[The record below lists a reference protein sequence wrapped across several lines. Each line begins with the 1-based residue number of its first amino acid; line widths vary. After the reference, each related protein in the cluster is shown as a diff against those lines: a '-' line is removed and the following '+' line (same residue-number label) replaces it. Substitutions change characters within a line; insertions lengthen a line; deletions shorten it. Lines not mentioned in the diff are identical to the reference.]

1 MAKRERESVGEGK
14 AGKKKQ
20 DAHGGGWNTAFLWG
34 LLAVAGAVIVF
45 LVVVAGAFGGSGDA
59 KTAATD
65 TPDTGETTAPPGT
78 AAGGVTTSTVPVNTP
93 TAGSTKPAQTATQST
108 DAGDSSPL
116 VACGDTQAPVDKQHR
131 LPADC
136 VPSGLV
142 QLPAAISAEGTQYL
156 KGETANAIQDL
167 FAAARTDGFN
177 LAVNSAYR
185 SYQNQVDTYN
195 YWVRTSGQ
203 EYADRTSAKPGHS
216 EHQLGTTADVG
227 YDGHFLEDFTGTP
240 AAGWLRDNSWKY
252 GFVVSYPEGKES
264 VTGYAPEAWHIRF
277 VGKDVAAN
285 VHSSG
290 LTLHEYLLK

>member
-1 MAKRERESVGEGK
+1 MAKRERESVGEGR
-14 AGKKKQ
+14 APRKKH
-20 DAHGGGWNTAFLWG
+20 DAHGGWNTAFLWG
-34 LLAVAGAVIVF
+34 LLAVAAAVIVF
-45 LVVVAGAFGGSGDA
+45 LVVVAGAFSDSSDA

-65 TPDTGETTAPPGT
+65 TPGSGQTTEPSTTVSGGTTGTAPGKT
-78 AAGGVTTSTVPVNTP
+78 A
-93 TAGSTKPAQTATQST
+93 TAGSTKPAQTTTQST
-108 DAGDSSPL
+108 QDGDSSPL

-136 VPSGLV
+136 APSGLV
-142 QLPAAISAEGTQYL
+142 QLPAAISAEGSQSL
-156 KGETANAIQDL
+156 KSETANAIQEL
-167 FAAARTDGFN
+167 FAAAGKEGFH
-177 LAVNSAYR
+177 LAVNSGYR

-227 YDGHFLEDFTGTP
+227 YDGHYLEDFTGTP
-240 AAGWLRDNSWKY
+240 AATWLRDNSWKY
-252 GFVVSYPEGKES
+252 GFIVSYPEGKES

-277 VGKDVAAN
+277 VGKDVAAK

>member
-14 AGKKKQ
+14 ARKKKQ
-20 DAHGGGWNTAFLWG
+20 DGNGGWNTAFLWG
-34 LLAVAGAVIVF
+34 LLAVAAAVIVF
-45 LVVVAGAFGGSGDA
+45 LVVVAGAFGGSSDA
-59 KTAATD
+59 KTVATD
-65 TPDTGETTAPPGT
+65 TPEPGQTAEATSTPRGGATSTAPANTAT
-78 AAGGVTTSTVPVNTP
+78 AA
-93 TAGSTKPAQTATQST
+93 ATKPAQTATQST
-108 DAGDSSPL
+108 DSGDNSLL

-136 VPSGLV
+136 VPGGLV

-156 KGETANAIQDL
+156 KSETANAIQDL
-167 FAAARTDGFN
+167 FNEARKAGFN

-227 YDGHFLEDFTGTP
+227 YDGHYLEDFTGTP
-240 AAGWLRDNSWKY
+240 AAAWLRDNSWKY
-252 GFVVSYPEGKES
+252 GFIVSYPEGKEG

-277 VGKDVAAN
+277 VGKDVASR